1 MRQLLS
7 EVYIYLSHYNGDYMR
22 TLSYLQSKPKDHVT
36 DLMLLKAYFG
46 SSIFTYEQVRAKAD
60 EKAKELLKTVI
71 EAEMIDDQQLLIYT
85 TDLTQKFLYDP
96 VSISSKLA
104 LYQELCLQRKVTPK
118 TVLLDVPDLKQ
129 GLQKL
134 DTSQQRVLLIQGLRL
149 VQLRDGKVNEATTTL
164 EDPLNK
170 KDSVQEPKANYT

>member
-1 MRQLLS
+1 MLASLAYMHAICYFESGQKTHCLEALSLIRLVQREDMRQLLS

-22 TLSYLQSKPKDHVT
+22 TLSYLKSKPKDHVT

-85 TDLTQKFLYDP
+85 TNLTQKFLDDP
-96 VSISSKLA
+96 VSISPKLA
-104 LYQELCLQRKVTPK
+104 LY
-118 TVLLDVPDLKQ
+118 
-129 GLQKL
+129 
-134 DTSQQRVLLIQGLRL
+134 
-149 VQLRDGKVNEATTTL
+149 
-164 EDPLNK
+164 
-170 KDSVQEPKANYT
+170 